1 MKKDLWGLQ
10 HMKRLRSLMFLLA
23 ALLLAGCA
31 APDAP
36 AAEEEPCRHELM
48 AMDTI
53 MSLTIYG
60 KPARKAQDILQQ
72 AAGRIHELEAL
83 LSVTDENS
91 EIYRVNH
98 SGGEAV
104 FLSEESRQ
112 LLAEAL
118 ALCEST
124 GGALDVTIYPV
135 VRAWGFTTG
144 DYRVPEAAEL
154 TALLAGVDYTR
165 VALEGE
171 RLTLP
176 EGVELDLGAVAKGWT
191 GDQLMDIFAGAG
203 VTSAI
208 VELGGNVQT
217 LGAKPDG
224 TPWRV
229 ALQAPEGGY
238 AGVLEIVDKAV
249 ITSGGYQRY
258 FEQDDETYIHI
269 IDPSTGYPAES
280 GLVSATIVTDRG
292 VQGDGL
298 STALFVMGREKAEDY
313 WQAHHDFDF
322 ILLCEDGTAVIT
334 EGLEDNFSLYGD
346 WQDSP
351 LEIIRK

>member
-1 MKKDLWGLQ
+1 MRHLQ
-10 HMKRLRSLMFLLA
+10 FLIFLLV

-31 APDAP
+31 ASDASS
-36 AAEEEPCRHELM
+36 AEEEPCRHELM

-60 KPARKAQDILQQ
+60 KPAQEAQDILQQ
-72 AAGRIHELEAL
+72 AAGRIHELEAR
-83 LSVTDENS
+83 LSVTDGDS

-104 FLSEESRQ
+104 SLSEETRQ

-144 DYRVPEAAEL
+144 EYRVPEAAEL
-154 TALLAGVDYTR
+154 AALLEGVDYTR
-165 VALEGE
+165 VALVGE

-191 GDQLMDIFAGAG
+191 GDQLMEVFAGAG

-258 FEQDDETYIHI
+258 FEQDDVTYIHI

-280 GLVSATIVTDRG
+280 GLVSATIVSDRG
-292 VQGDGL
+292 VRGDGL

-313 WQAHHDFDF
+313 WRAHRDFDF
-322 ILLCEDGTAVIT
+322 ILLCEDGTTVIT
-334 EGLEDNFSLYGD
+334 EGLEDSFSLYGD
-346 WQDSP
+346 WEDSP